1 MRRLCITDWM
11 YKSLSKLRE
20 LLMDRGAW
28 RAAVQGVTESD
39 TTETELTEMRISSNS
54 LPVPHLP
61 PVCSTQRVPLNLNHG
76 KYHLPQQT
84 NSVISC
90 PSLCSLLSLLEFV
103 IATQSTCINNCV
115 FIFDAFQFL
124 CPTLEPST
132 AAVPNCHKLS
142 GECLEVFTL

>member
-76 KYHLPQQT
+76 QYAHH
-84 NSVISC
+84 
-90 PSLCSLLSLLEFV
+90 CS
-103 IATQSTCINNCV
+103 
-115 FIFDAFQFL
+115 
-124 CPTLEPST
+124 
-132 AAVPNCHKLS
+132 
-142 GECLEVFTL
+142 